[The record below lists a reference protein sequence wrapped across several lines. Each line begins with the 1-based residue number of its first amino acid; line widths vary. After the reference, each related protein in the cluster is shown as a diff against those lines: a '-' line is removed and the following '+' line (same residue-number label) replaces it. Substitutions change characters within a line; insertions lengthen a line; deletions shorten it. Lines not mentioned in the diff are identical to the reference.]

1 MLSIAKRTAVGTGL
15 LLIMPVAVWV
25 SGWSWQ
31 PGHNVWWLKSLYWV
45 TETVTQPWGIITHVA
60 LCAWFLWCLRFRLK
74 AAVMLFAILAAAIL
88 VGQGVKSSGKR
99 QGARTATFCRVA
111 GKNAPYS
118 G

>member
-45 TETVTQPWGIITHVA
+45 TETGDAAVGNYHSRCA
-60 LCAWFLWCLRFRLK
+60 LCMVSVVPAF
-74 AAVMLFAILAAAIL
+74 
-88 VGQGVKSSGKR
+88 SS
-99 QGARTATFCRVA
+99 
-111 GKNAPYS
+111 
-118 G
+118 